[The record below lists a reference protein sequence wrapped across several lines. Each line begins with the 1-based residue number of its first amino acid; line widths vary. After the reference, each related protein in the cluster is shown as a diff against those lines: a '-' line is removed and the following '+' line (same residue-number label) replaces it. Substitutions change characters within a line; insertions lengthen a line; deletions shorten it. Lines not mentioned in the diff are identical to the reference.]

1 MWIGVEEPAR
11 GVALKIL
18 EDCAAGEIGKIL
30 HDKMYVCRHQL
41 PGWYEDPPL
50 KRHRRDRLAH
60 HRIMVWMFE
69 NRYIPRRMEVHMVE
83 RHRTLPLY
91 LTQQLRLTAAVTLLT
106 ATENR
111 SPKDL

>member
-1 MWIGVEEPAR
+1 
-11 GVALKIL
+11 
-18 EDCAAGEIGKIL
+18 
-30 HDKMYVCRHQL
+30 
-41 PGWYEDPPL
+41 
-50 KRHRRDRLAH
+50 
-60 HRIMVWMFE
+60 MVWMFE

-83 RHRTLPLY
+83 RHRTLPPY